1 MSQRFRNGSR
11 QFAGAVILA
20 TVLAGVACIATS
32 GLANVAKFAT
42 TSVDRTHKGDRLS
55 PASNLARP
63 ADKSKT
69 AKVPTIVPA
78 GCDPAFSPFADPY
91 RGQTADVL
99 HDFIP
104 PESERWN

>member
-42 TSVDRTHKGDRLS
+42 TSVDRTHKGDQKWS
-55 PASNLARP
+55 
-63 ADKSKT
+63 SKCGFW
-69 AKVPTIVPA
+69 KKQK
-78 GCDPAFSPFADPY
+78 
-91 RGQTADVL
+91 QTD
-99 HDFIP
+99 
-104 PESERWN
+104 R